1 MIKDSEKIQM
11 TTISASAVKA
21 FRERTGL
28 PLMDCKQALQE
39 ADGNEE
45 LAFEVLRKKGKQ
57 LSDKRSDRETAF
69 GRFGMHIGTDKNVGA
84 MVELLCESAPVTAND
99 SFIQLAQDLAKQL
112 ATGPGATT
120 AEELLA
126 QDSPSQPG
134 TSLGQQKED
143 LFNRIR
149 EVFNVGRIVRVEGT
163 CGGYQHNAGTTA
175 GVLLHI
181 EGGSDDAAKDVSMHI
196 AAMKPEVLNVEDLDQ
211 SQVSKEREIL
221 SAAAK
226 AEGKPDNIVEKMVEG
241 RIRQYCAERALV
253 EQPFVKDD
261 KISVGQYAKNNDMK
275 LKGFWHWII
284 GEKVS

>member
-1 MIKDSEKIQM
+1 M

-39 ADGNEE
+39 AGGDEDV
-45 LAFEVLRKKGKQ
+45 AFEVLRKKGKQ
-57 LSDKRSDRETAF
+57 LSDKRADRETAF
-69 GRFGMHIGTDKNVGA
+69 GRFGMYMGSDKKVGA

-99 SFIQLAQDLAKQL
+99 QFIQLAQDLATQL
-112 ATGPGATT
+112 ATGPGAATG
-120 AEELLA
+120 EELLD

-134 TSLGQQKED
+134 TTLRQQKDD

-175 GVLLHI
+175 GVLLQI
-181 EGGSDDAAKDVSMHI
+181 EGGTDEAAKDVSMHI
-196 AAMKPEVLNVEDLDQ
+196 AAMKPQVLNVEDLDEA
-211 SQVSKEREIL
+211 QVEREREIL
-221 SAAAK
+221 RAAAK
-226 AEGKPDNIVEKMVEG
+226 AEGKPDNIVEKMGEG

-261 KISVGQYAKNNDMK
+261 KLTVGQYAKENGMK
-275 LKGFWHWII
+275 LLGMWHWVI
-284 GEKVS
+284 GEKTA